1 MQITLHPHA
10 RDCCCFNPH
19 QFSWPFQLYCEVYFK
34 FQIFDLFLDRIVTL
48 ILIKSE
54 ILVREHSL
62 FRSIYNYCLMNLC
75 VYIPACH
82 WCACVY
88 VGEHIC
94 LWRSQVSVSSSAAHS
109 LGYMNWLM
117 SSKDPPG
124 PSSSARGLQ
133 THDPMPELLHLCRG
147 SELRSLLLHGK
158 LFTEAYLKP
167 CVVTR
172 GPTPPLPVPS
182 LRIHWL
188 HPLDVSTELLQR
200 L

>member
-1 MQITLHPHA
+1 MQIMLHPHA
-10 RDCCCFNPH
+10 RDCCCLNPH

-62 FRSIYNYCLMNLC
+62 FHSIYNYCLMNLC

-94 LWRSQVSVSSSAAHS
+94 LWRSQVSVSSPAAHS
-109 LGYMNWLM
+109 LGYMDWLM
-117 SSKDPPG
+117 SSKDRLALLPQRGDYKHMTPCQSFYTCAEDPNSG
-124 PSSSARGLQ
+124 PYSC
-133 THDPMPELLHLCRG
+133 MVN
-147 SELRSLLLHGK
+147 SLLRH
-158 LFTEAYLKP
+158 
-167 CVVTR
+167 
-172 GPTPPLPVPS
+172 
-182 LRIHWL
+182 I
-188 HPLDVSTELLQR
+188 
-200 L
+200 